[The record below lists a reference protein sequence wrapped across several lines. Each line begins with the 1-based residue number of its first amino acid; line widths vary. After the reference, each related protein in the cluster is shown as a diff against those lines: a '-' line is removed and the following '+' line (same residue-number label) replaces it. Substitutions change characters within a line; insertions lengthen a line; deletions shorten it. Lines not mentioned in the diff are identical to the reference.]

1 MAAQHVAEPHRH
13 ALHVGVAR
21 KGLDEH
27 LADAL
32 GAAHDAGGV
41 DGLVGGQL
49 HEPLHLVLAGA
60 HQQVLGAQHVVLDR
74 LGGADLHQRH
84 MLVGRRVEHHRGVVG
99 LKHLV
104 QPLFVPD
111 GADEHGHRDIA
122 AILLLQFHLQLVG
135 AVLVDVKDEQLAGL
149 EPHDLPA
156 QLRAD
161 GAAAAR
167 HQHRF
172 AGEVAG
178 DLLHVQRHL
187 VAGQKVRRVQLP
199 ESPLLGCTAAHQLGV
214 AEQLHGTV
222 GAYAQVDHMAQLAA
236 LQGGDGNDDAV
247 DAVALAQLR
256 DLLQRALDRHAVDG
270 LVELGGVIVH
280 GQHRAAILLV
290 GLAHVDGPG
299 PGLARA
305 HDHHGAV
312 GVAAGHAAQA
322 LAQRVVQKQPPC
334 QTAAAHQQQDEHRR
348 HAVGRVEQHT
358 VDAPPVDHIHDAGG
372 HRHYDR
378 KAQQVALACVLPQHR
393 VQPAQQEAGH
403 IHGHDPGQVM
413 VQDGK
418 VVGPPGGFHRTVG
431 PQQQR
436 KIKTERHDGGIQ
448 CRQHSAAQVDPRS
461 GLFGFLVHERFL
473 FCSGERAVPAAIL
486 QAAAIPAALS
496 YILYTECGA
505 LSRNLWFDAASHAER
520 GRVGQV

>member
-1 MAAQHVAEPHRH
+1 MAAQHVAKADRH

-27 LADAL
+27 LTDPL
-32 GAAHDAGGV
+32 GAAHHAGGI
-41 DGLVGGQL
+41 DRLVGGKL
-49 HEPLHLVLAGA
+49 NEPLHVVLAGA
-60 HQQVLGAQHVVLDR
+60 GEQVLGTQHIVLHG

-84 MLVGRRVEHHRGVVG
+84 MLMGRCMEHHSGVVG
-99 LKHLV
+99 LKYLV
-104 QPLFVPD
+104 QPLFIPD
-111 GADEHGHRDIA
+111 GTDQHGHGDVA
-122 AILLLQFHLQLVG
+122 AVLLLQFHQQLVG
-135 AVLVDVKDEQLAGL
+135 AVLVDIKDQQLAGPEAHHL
-149 EPHDLPA
+149 AA

-222 GAYAQVDHMAQLAA
+222 GAYAQVDDMAQLAA

-378 KAQQVALACVLPQHR
+378 KAQQVALARVLPQHR
-393 VQPAQQEAGH
+393 VQPAQQKAGH
-403 IHGHDPGQVM
+403 IHRHDPGQVM

-505 LSRNLWFDAASHAER
+505 LSRNLWFDAASHAEG